1 MQIKNKVSYK
11 LILLFLVDVAKD
23 VRSTQNNKFAISL
36 DYLRKEGRDE
46 VDFLHVDINQ
56 TFLQVEVIKI
66 LKVTSLQI
74 FAISQKWSGV
84 LYANQSC

>member
-66 LKVTSLQI
+66 LKVTSFQI